1 MTIICQGVHLEEM
14 SLEGAIRIGCRRVS
28 DDIINLL
35 LWLSSNNMV
44 ELVVANGYVLQV
56 ELRLT
61 RTQEASWQG
70 R

>member
-1 MTIICQGVHLEEM
+1 MTIICQGVHLGEM

-35 LWLSSNNMV
+35 LWLSNNMV

-56 ELRLT
+56 ELRLRVHEPGLAT
-61 RTQEASWQG
+61 V
-70 R
+70 

>member
-35 LWLSSNNMV
+35 LWLSNNMV

-56 ELRLT
+56 ELRLRVHEPGLAT
-61 RTQEASWQG
+61 V
-70 R
+70 